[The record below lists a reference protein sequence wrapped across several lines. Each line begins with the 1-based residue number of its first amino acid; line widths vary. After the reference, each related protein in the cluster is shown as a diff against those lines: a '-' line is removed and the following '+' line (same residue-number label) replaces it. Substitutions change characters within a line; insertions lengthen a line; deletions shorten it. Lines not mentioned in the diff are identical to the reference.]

1 MISSQAL
8 AKELKLRWDKIQ
20 QNMSDIHADGLLI
33 CDNVN
38 LYYVSGRIFRGY
50 CYIPVKG
57 EPIFFVRRPLGLNG
71 TQVVYIRKPEE
82 IGEYLQKNGIAFP
95 DKLLLESDSISYS
108 DYKRYETIFTP
119 KEVLNGT
126 ALLRRCRSI
135 KTPYEIDL
143 IRRSGE
149 LHAKA
154 YETIPSLYRKGM
166 TDVEFSIELEHECRK
181 LGSLGIFR
189 IFGQS
194 MEIFMGS
201 VLAGDNADIPSP
213 YDFAMG
219 GAGLDVSLPV
229 GCNGTVLTEGM
240 SLMVD
245 MGGNFT
251 GYMTDM
257 TRTYAIGSVQELA
270 LKAHETSIA
279 IHQAIAA
286 KARPGVAAKDLY
298 ELAAEM
304 ANHAGLSDYFMGHR
318 QKAGFIGHGV
328 GIEINEAP
336 VLAPRS
342 RDILAEG
349 MVFALEPKFVIPG
362 TGALGIENTYAVT
375 ADGVEK
381 LTVCKEELI
390 SLQ

>member
-1 MISSQAL
+1 MISSPAL

-20 QNMSDIHADGLLI
+20 QNMSDVHADGLLI

-201 VLAGDNADIPSP
+201 VLAGDNADTPSP

-279 IHQAIAA
+279 IHQAIVA
-286 KARPGVAAKDLY
+286 KSRPGVAAKDLY

-304 ANHAGLSDYFMGHR
+304 ANDARLSDYFMGHR

>member
-1 MISSQAL
+1 MISSPAL

-20 QNMSDIHADGLLI
+20 QNMSDVHADGLLI

-57 EPIFFVRRPLGLNG
+57 EPIFFVRRPLGLHG

-119 KEVLNGT
+119 KEILNGT

-201 VLAGDNADIPSP
+201 VLAGDNADTPSP

>member
-1 MISSQAL
+1 MISSPAL
-8 AKELKLRWDKIQ
+8 AKELKLRWNKIQ
-20 QNMSDIHADGLLI
+20 QNMSDVHADGLLI

-50 CYIPVKG
+50 CYIPVKR

-362 TGALGIENTYAVT
+362 TGALGIENTYVVT

-381 LTVCKEELI
+381 LTIFEEELI
-390 SLQ
+390 SL

>member
-1 MISSQAL
+1 MISSPAL
-8 AKELKLRWDKIQ
+8 AKELKLRRVKIQ
-20 QNMSDIHADGLLI
+20 QNKSDVHPDGLLI

-201 VLAGDNADIPSP
+201 VLAGDNADTPSP

-362 TGALGIENTYAVT
+362 TGALGIENTYVVT

-381 LTVCKEELI
+381 LTIFEEELI
-390 SLQ
+390 SL

>member
-229 GCNGTVLTEGM
+229 GCNGTVLSEGM

-304 ANHAGLSDYFMGHR
+304 ANDARLSDYFMGHR

>member
-1 MISSQAL
+1 MISSPAL

-20 QNMSDIHADGLLI
+20 QNMSDVHADGLLI

-108 DYKRYETIFTP
+108 DYKRYETIFIP

-166 TDVEFSIELEHECRK
+166 TDLEFSIELEHECRK

>member
-1 MISSQAL
+1 MISSPAL

-20 QNMSDIHADGLLI
+20 QNMSDVHADGLLI

-108 DYKRYETIFTP
+108 DYKRYETIFIP

-201 VLAGDNADIPSP
+201 VLAGDNADTPSP

-286 KARPGVAAKDLY
+286 KSRPGVAAKDLY

-304 ANHAGLSDYFMGHR
+304 ANDARLSDYFMGHR

-336 VLAPRS
+336 VLASRS

>member
-201 VLAGDNADIPSP
+201 VLAGDNADTPSP

-286 KARPGVAAKDLY
+286 KSRPGVAAKDLY

-304 ANHAGLSDYFMGHR
+304 ANNAGLSDYFMGHR

-362 TGALGIENTYAVT
+362 TGALGIENTYVVT

-381 LTVCKEELI
+381 LTIFEEELI
-390 SLQ
+390 SL

>member
-1 MISSQAL
+1 MISSPAL

-20 QNMSDIHADGLLI
+20 QNMSDVHADGLLI

-50 CYIPVKG
+50 CYIPVKR

-108 DYKRYETIFTP
+108 DYKRYETIFIP

-201 VLAGDNADIPSP
+201 VLAGDNADTPSP

-286 KARPGVAAKDLY
+286 KSRPGVAAKDLY

-304 ANHAGLSDYFMGHR
+304 ANDAGLSDYFMGHR

>member
-1 MISSQAL
+1 MISSPAL

-20 QNMSDIHADGLLI
+20 QNMSDVHADGLLI

-201 VLAGDNADIPSP
+201 VLAGDNADTPSP

-270 LKAHETSIA
+270 MKAHETSIA

-286 KARPGVAAKDLY
+286 KSRPGVAAKDLY

-304 ANHAGLSDYFMGHR
+304 ANNAGLSDYFMGHR

-362 TGALGIENTYAVT
+362 TGALGIENTYVVT

-381 LTVCKEELI
+381 LTIFEEELI
-390 SLQ
+390 SL

>member
-1 MISSQAL
+1 MISSPAL

-20 QNMSDIHADGLLI
+20 QNMSDVHADGLLI

-38 LYYVSGRIFRGY
+38 LYYVAGRIFRGY

-201 VLAGDNADIPSP
+201 VLAGDNADTPSP

-362 TGALGIENTYAVT
+362 TGALGIENTYVVT

-381 LTVCKEELI
+381 LTIFEEELI
-390 SLQ
+390 SL

>member
-1 MISSQAL
+1 MISSPAL
-8 AKELKLRWDKIQ
+8 AKELKLRWNKIQ
-20 QNMSDIHADGLLI
+20 QNMSDVHADGLLI

-50 CYIPVKG
+50 CYIPVKR

-119 KEVLNGT
+119 KEILNGT

-149 LHAKA
+149 LHAKT

-362 TGALGIENTYAVT
+362 TGALGIENTYVVT

-381 LTVCKEELI
+381 LTIFEEELI
-390 SLQ
+390 SL

>member
-1 MISSQAL
+1 MISSPAL
-8 AKELKLRWDKIQ
+8 AKELKLRWNKIQ
-20 QNMSDIHADGLLI
+20 QNMSDVHADGLLI

-50 CYIPVKG
+50 CYIPVKR

-108 DYKRYETIFTP
+108 DYKRYETIFIP

-166 TDVEFSIELEHECRK
+166 TDLEFSIELEHECRK

-201 VLAGDNADIPSP
+201 VLAGDNADTPSP

>member
-1 MISSQAL
+1 MISSPAF

-20 QNMSDIHADGLLI
+20 QNMSDVHADGLLI

-201 VLAGDNADIPSP
+201 VLAGDNADTPSP

-362 TGALGIENTYAVT
+362 TGALGIENTYVVT

-381 LTVCKEELI
+381 LTIFEEELI
-390 SLQ
+390 SL

>member
-1 MISSQAL
+1 MISSPAL

-119 KEVLNGT
+119 KEILNGT

-201 VLAGDNADIPSP
+201 VLAGDNADTPSP

-270 LKAHETSIA
+270 MKAHETSIA

-286 KARPGVAAKDLY
+286 KSRPGVAAKDLY

-362 TGALGIENTYAVT
+362 TGALGIENTYVVT

-381 LTVCKEELI
+381 LTIFEEELI
-390 SLQ
+390 SL

>member
-362 TGALGIENTYAVT
+362 TGALGIENTYVVT

-381 LTVCKEELI
+381 LTIFEEELI
-390 SLQ
+390 SL

>member
-1 MISSQAL
+1 MISSPAL

-20 QNMSDIHADGLLI
+20 QNMSDVHADGLLI

-166 TDVEFSIELEHECRK
+166 TDLEFSIELEHECRK

-201 VLAGDNADIPSP
+201 VLAGDNADTPSP

-286 KARPGVAAKDLY
+286 KSRPGVAAKDLY

-304 ANHAGLSDYFMGHR
+304 ANDARLSDYFMGHR

>member
-1 MISSQAL
+1 MISSPAL
-8 AKELKLRWDKIQ
+8 AKELKLRWNKIQ
-20 QNMSDIHADGLLI
+20 QNMSDVHADGLLI

-50 CYIPVKG
+50 CYIPVKR

-108 DYKRYETIFTP
+108 DYKRYETIFIP

-149 LHAKA
+149 LHAKT

-201 VLAGDNADIPSP
+201 VLAGDNADTPSP

>member
-1 MISSQAL
+1 MISSPAL

-20 QNMSDIHADGLLI
+20 QNMSDVHADGLLI

-95 DKLLLESDSISYS
+95 EKLLLESDSISYS

-119 KEVLNGT
+119 KEILNGT

-135 KTPYEIDL
+135 KTPYEINL

-286 KARPGVAAKDLY
+286 KSRPGVAAKDLY

-304 ANHAGLSDYFMGHR
+304 ANDARLSDYFMGHR

>member
-1 MISSQAL
+1 MISSPAL

-20 QNMSDIHADGLLI
+20 QNMSDVHADGLLI

-166 TDVEFSIELEHECRK
+166 TDGDFSIELEHECRK

-201 VLAGDNADIPSP
+201 VLAGDNADTPSP

-362 TGALGIENTYAVT
+362 TGALGIENTYVVT

-381 LTVCKEELI
+381 LTIFEEELI
-390 SLQ
+390 SL

>member
-1 MISSQAL
+1 MISSPAL

-20 QNMSDIHADGLLI
+20 QNMSDVHADGLLI

-201 VLAGDNADIPSP
+201 VLAGDNADTPSP

-279 IHQAIAA
+279 IHQAIVA
-286 KARPGVAAKDLY
+286 KSRPGVAAKDLY

>member
-1 MISSQAL
+1 MISSPAL

-82 IGEYLQKNGIAFP
+82 IGEYLQKNGVAFP

-201 VLAGDNADIPSP
+201 VLAGDNADTPSP

-304 ANHAGLSDYFMGHR
+304 ANDARLSDYFMGHR

>member
-1 MISSQAL
+1 MISSPAL

-20 QNMSDIHADGLLI
+20 QNMSDVHADGLLI

-286 KARPGVAAKDLY
+286 KSRPGVAAKDLY

-304 ANHAGLSDYFMGHR
+304 ANDARLSDYFMGHR

-362 TGALGIENTYAVT
+362 TGALGIENTYVVT

-381 LTVCKEELI
+381 LTIFEEELI
-390 SLQ
+390 SL

>member
-1 MISSQAL
+1 MISSPAL

-119 KEVLNGT
+119 KEILNGT

-201 VLAGDNADIPSP
+201 VLAGDNADTPSP

>member
-1 MISSQAL
+1 MISSPAL

-20 QNMSDIHADGLLI
+20 QNMSDVHADGLLI

-201 VLAGDNADIPSP
+201 VLAGDNADTPSP

-286 KARPGVAAKDLY
+286 KSRPGVAAKDLY

-304 ANHAGLSDYFMGHR
+304 ANNAGLSDYFMGHR

-362 TGALGIENTYAVT
+362 TGALGIENTYVVT

-381 LTVCKEELI
+381 LTIFEEELI
-390 SLQ
+390 SL

>member
-1 MISSQAL
+1 MISSPAL
-8 AKELKLRWDKIQ
+8 AKELKLRWNKIQ
-20 QNMSDIHADGLLI
+20 QNMSDVHADGLLI

-50 CYIPVKG
+50 CYIPVKR

-108 DYKRYETIFTP
+108 DYKRYETIFIP

-166 TDVEFSIELEHECRK
+166 TDLEFSIELEHECRK

-201 VLAGDNADIPSP
+201 VLAGDNADTPSP

-362 TGALGIENTYAVT
+362 TGALGIENTYVVT

-381 LTVCKEELI
+381 LTIFEEELI
-390 SLQ
+390 SL

>member
-1 MISSQAL
+1 MISSPAL

-20 QNMSDIHADGLLI
+20 QNMSDVHADGLLI

-50 CYIPVKG
+50 CYIPVKR

-108 DYKRYETIFTP
+108 DYKRYETIFIP

-166 TDVEFSIELEHECRK
+166 TDLEFSIELEHECRK

-286 KARPGVAAKDLY
+286 KSRPGVAAKDLY

-304 ANHAGLSDYFMGHR
+304 ANNAGLSDYFMGHR

>member
-1 MISSQAL
+1 MISSPAL
-8 AKELKLRWDKIQ
+8 AKELKLRWNKIQ
-20 QNMSDIHADGLLI
+20 QNMSDVHADGLLI

-50 CYIPVKG
+50 CYIPVKR

-108 DYKRYETIFTP
+108 DYKRYETIFIP

-149 LHAKA
+149 LHAKT

>member
-1 MISSQAL
+1 MISSPAL

-20 QNMSDIHADGLLI
+20 QNMSDVHADGLLI

-201 VLAGDNADIPSP
+201 VLAGENADPPSP

-286 KARPGVAAKDLY
+286 KSRPGVAAKDLY

-304 ANHAGLSDYFMGHR
+304 ANDARLSDYFMGHR

>member
-1 MISSQAL
+1 MISSPAL

-20 QNMSDIHADGLLI
+20 QNMSDVHADGLLI

-50 CYIPVKG
+50 CYIPVKR

-108 DYKRYETIFTP
+108 DYKRYETIFIP

-166 TDVEFSIELEHECRK
+166 TDLEFSIELEHECRK

-270 LKAHETSIA
+270 MKAHETSIA

-286 KARPGVAAKDLY
+286 KSRPGVAAKDLY

-304 ANHAGLSDYFMGHR
+304 ANNAGLSDYFMGHR

-362 TGALGIENTYAVT
+362 TGALGIENTYVVT

-381 LTVCKEELI
+381 LTIFEEELI
-390 SLQ
+390 SL

>member
-1 MISSQAL
+1 MISSPAL

-20 QNMSDIHADGLLI
+20 QNMSDVHADGLLI

-50 CYIPVKG
+50 CYIPVKR

-108 DYKRYETIFTP
+108 DYKRYETIFIP

-149 LHAKA
+149 LHAKT

-201 VLAGDNADIPSP
+201 VLAGDNADTPSP

-362 TGALGIENTYAVT
+362 TGALGIENTYVVT

-381 LTVCKEELI
+381 LTIFEEELI
-390 SLQ
+390 SL

>member
-1 MISSQAL
+1 MISSPAL

-20 QNMSDIHADGLLI
+20 QNMSDVHADGLLI

-119 KEVLNGT
+119 KEILNGT

-201 VLAGDNADIPSP
+201 VLAGDNADTPSP

-286 KARPGVAAKDLY
+286 KSRPGVAAIDLY

-304 ANHAGLSDYFMGHR
+304 ANDARLSDYFMGHR

>member
-1 MISSQAL
+1 MISSPAL

-82 IGEYLQKNGIAFP
+82 IGEYLQKNGVAFP

-201 VLAGDNADIPSP
+201 VLAGDNADTPSP

-270 LKAHETSIA
+270 MKAHETSIA

-286 KARPGVAAKDLY
+286 KSRPGVAAKDLY

-304 ANHAGLSDYFMGHR
+304 ANNAGLSDYFMGHR

>member
-1 MISSQAL
+1 MISSPAL
-8 AKELKLRWDKIQ
+8 AKELKLRWNKIQ
-20 QNMSDIHADGLLI
+20 QNMSDVHADGLLI

-50 CYIPVKG
+50 CYIPVKR

-108 DYKRYETIFTP
+108 DYKRYETIFIP

-201 VLAGDNADIPSP
+201 VLAGDNADTPSP

-318 QKAGFIGHGV
+318 QKASFIGHGV

-362 TGALGIENTYAVT
+362 TGALGIENTYVVT

-381 LTVCKEELI
+381 LTIFEEELI
-390 SLQ
+390 SL

>member
-1 MISSQAL
+1 MISSPAL
-8 AKELKLRWDKIQ
+8 AKELKLRWNKIQ
-20 QNMSDIHADGLLI
+20 QNMSDVHADGLLI

-50 CYIPVKG
+50 CYIPVKR

-201 VLAGDNADIPSP
+201 VLAGDNADTPSP

-286 KARPGVAAKDLY
+286 KSRPGVAAKDLY

-304 ANHAGLSDYFMGHR
+304 ANDARLSDYFMGHR

>member
-1 MISSQAL
+1 MISSPAL
-8 AKELKLRWDKIQ
+8 ANELKLRWDKIQ
-20 QNMSDIHADGLLI
+20 QNMSDVHADGLLI

-38 LYYVSGRIFRGY
+38 LYYVSGRVFRGY

-201 VLAGDNADIPSP
+201 VLAGDNANTPSP

>member
-1 MISSQAL
+1 MISSPAL
-8 AKELKLRWDKIQ
+8 AKELKLRWNKIQ
-20 QNMSDIHADGLLI
+20 QNMSDVHADGLLI

-50 CYIPVKG
+50 CYIPVKR

-108 DYKRYETIFTP
+108 DYKRYETIFIP

-149 LHAKA
+149 LHAKT

-201 VLAGDNADIPSP
+201 VLAGDNADTPSP

-362 TGALGIENTYAVT
+362 TGALGIENTYVVT

-381 LTVCKEELI
+381 LTIFEEELI
-390 SLQ
+390 SL

>member
-1 MISSQAL
+1 MISSPAL
-8 AKELKLRWDKIQ
+8 AKELKLRWNKIQ
-20 QNMSDIHADGLLI
+20 QNMSDVHADGLLI

-50 CYIPVKG
+50 CYIPVKR

-108 DYKRYETIFTP
+108 DYKRYETIFIP

-201 VLAGDNADIPSP
+201 VLAGDNADTPSP